1 MSMPGQARIWWQRH
15 NGWLALMVLLMGAV
29 GFGYG
34 MGVYQRQA
42 ELAQAYNQAL
52 TAKDKLINQLAGSA
66 VRATGQAAD
75 AAATAAT
82 AADTAST
89 AAAKAQQAA
98 TAVQDKD
105 AKP

>member
-1 MSMPGQARIWWQRH
+1 MSSAEQARTWWHHH
-15 NGWLALMVLLMGAV
+15 NGWVALIVLLIGAV

-34 MGVYQRQA
+34 VGVYQRQS

-82 AADTAST
+82 AADTASN

-98 TAVQDKD
+98 DAMQDKG